1 MEFIKFKFINKR
13 YTSYT
18 NVTLDKRSNGIQV
31 VNIGSVT
38 AYVNDFPIHPA
49 ANPALQNGEGFV
61 GGGNIGEIYDDR
73 VTIRFDA
80 GAGAAVM
87 VTEKVYITSKE

>member
-18 NVTLDKRSNGIQV
+18 NVTLDRRCNGIQV
-31 VNIGSVT
+31 VNIGSVI

-49 ANPALQNGEGFV
+49 SDPTLQNGEGFV
-61 GGGNIGEIYDDR
+61 GGGNIGELYDDR
-73 VTIRFDA
+73 VVIRFDP

-87 VTEKVYITSKE
+87 VTEKVYITPKE